1 MEKKF
6 LSVFAYKPVRPPPIW
21 LMRQAGRYLPE
32 YRQLREQSGS
42 FWTMCTT
49 PKLAAEITLQ
59 PIRRFGFDAA
69 IVFSDILVI
78 PAAFGIDVAFEEGF
92 GPRLRA
98 IDSASGLV
106 EDSRRWRETLAPVY
120 ETIALVRGQLPSG
133 TGLIGFAGGPWT
145 LSTYLAQGHGSD
157 DQRAAKL
164 WGYRDAEGFEKLLD
178 ILAGAVAEHLGAQIH
193 AGADVVQIFESWSAG
208 LTAQAFERWVI
219 GPTKKIVST
228 LRTKYPKAKVIGFP
242 RATSLE
248 GYQRYADETGV
259 DAVSIDTA
267 SPISWATQALGGS
280 HVVQGNLDP
289 IVLVAGGDAL
299 LRATDDILVAT
310 RDIPFIFNLGH
321 GILPETPLAHVEQL
335 VARVRG
341 A

>member
-6 LSVFAYKPVRPPPIW
+6 LSVFDRKTVRPPPIW

-32 YRQLREQSGS
+32 YRQLRERASS
-42 FWTMCTT
+42 FWTMCMT

-59 PIRRFGFDAA
+59 PVRRFGFDAA
-69 IVFSDILVI
+69 IIFSDILVI

-98 IDSASGLV
+98 IDSASELV
-106 EDSRRWRETLAPVY
+106 QDPRRWQETLVPVY
-120 ETIALVRGQLPSG
+120 ETIGLVRGQLPPE

-164 WGYRDAEGFEKLLD
+164 WGYRDAEDFEKLLD
-178 ILAGAVAEHLGAQIH
+178 ILAEAVAEHLGAQIR

-208 LTAQAFERWVI
+208 LTAQTFERWVI

-228 LRTKYPKAKVIGFP
+228 LRTKNPKAKVIGFP

-248 GYQRYADETGV
+248 GYERYAAETDV
-259 DAVSIDTA
+259 DAVSVDTA
-267 SPISWATQALGGS
+267 SPISWAARTLGGS
-280 HVVQGNLDP
+280 RVVQGNLDP
-289 IVLVAGGDAL
+289 IVLIAGGDAL
-299 LRATDDILVAT
+299 LRATDDILAAT
-310 RDIPFIFNLGH
+310 REIPFIFNLGH

>member
-1 MEKKF
+1 M
-6 LSVFAYKPVRPPPIW
+6 
-21 LMRQAGRYLPE
+21 
-32 YRQLREQSGS
+32 
-42 FWTMCTT
+42 T

-98 IDSASGLV
+98 IDSVNDLM
-106 EDSRRWRETLAPVY
+106 DDPKRRRQVLEPVY
-120 ETIALVRGQLPSG
+120 ETIGLVRERLPAE
-133 TGLIGFAGGPWT
+133 TAVIGFAGGPWT
-145 LSTYLAQGHGSD
+145 LSTYLAQGHGST

-164 WGYRDAEGFEKLLD
+164 WGYRDPAGFAWLLD
-178 ILAGAVAEHLGAQIH
+178 RLSEAVADHLVAQLD
-193 AGADVVQIFESWSAG
+193 AGADVVQIFESWAAG
-208 LTAQAFERWVI
+208 LTARAFEHWVVQ
-219 GPTKKIVST
+219 PTKKIVSA
-228 LRTKYPKAKVIGFP
+228 LHTKHPKAKVIGFP

-248 GYQRYADETGV
+248 GYERYAGETGV
-259 DAVSIDTA
+259 DAVSVDSA
-267 SPISWATQALGGS
+267 SPISWAARTLGGS

-289 IVLVAGGDAL
+289 LVLIAGGDAL
-299 LRATDDILVAT
+299 LKATDDILAAT
-310 RDIPFIFNLGH
+310 CAIPFVFNLGH

-341 A
+341 V